1 MTSKTFRR
9 SVATG
14 AILAAVSL
22 TAAQAD
28 DIAYFRDALRPNG
41 HERSAAARRAD
52 GRDCGA
58 GPDLTIGF
66 MPAFQ
71 KCMSGKGWVLDH
83 YGPDPS
89 APVQNTVVNFVDV
102 KGDSS
107 GGARGNAVLQ
117 ADGQACEA
125 PRRDPASAA
134 FQQCMA
140 SRGWKY
146 ILTQYAPAPRQQPQ
160 QWVEWG
166 TTPITSA
173 TDDEPGRHSNDAQAA
188 SDAVTAASQATAD
201 SLAAMQQQMQNDLIR
216 ANEPVQQNN

>member
-28 DIAYFRDALRPNG
+28 DIAYFRDTLRPNG

-52 GRDCGA
+52 GRGCGA

-71 KCMSGKGWVLDH
+71 TCMSGKGWVLDH

-107 GGARGNAVLQ
+107 GGARGNALLQ

-134 FQQCMA
+134 FKQCMA

-173 TDDEPGRHSNDAQAA
+173 TDDEPGRHSNDGQAA